1 MRDLGTLTHSGRHCN
16 HAVKPYDAA
25 MTTDTTRCSTW
36 VFGYG
41 SLIWRPGFP
50 HEQSAV
56 AAIDHRAR
64 RFWQGSTDH
73 RGVPGAPGRV
83 VTLVDASG
91 ERCWGRAFA
100 LPPAERLAILAA
112 LDHRE
117 QGGYQ
122 RLSLPLVFADG
133 RRERGVTWIATRE
146 NAHYLGPARPDAIAR
161 QVYGARGPSGPNA
174 EYVFQLESALDEDG
188 HPDPHV
194 TAIADALRDLEA
206 SGTPRAPRER
216 TRG

>member
-1 MRDLGTLTHSGRHCN
+1 MAAHGT
-16 HAVKPYDAA
+16 AEV
-25 MTTDTTRCSTW
+25 TW

-50 HEQSAV
+50 YERSAV

-83 VTLVDASG
+83 VTLIDAPG

-100 LPPAERLAILAA
+100 LPGKERQSILAA

-133 RRERGVTWIATRE
+133 RTGRGVTWIATQE
-146 NAHYLGPARPDAIAR
+146 NDQYLGPAQPEAIAR
-161 QVYGARGPSGPNA
+161 QVFKARGPSGPNA
-174 EYVFQLESALDEDG
+174 DYVFQLETALAEDG

-194 TAIADALRDLEA
+194 SAIAEALRRL
-206 SGTPRAPRER
+206 G
-216 TRG
+216 TRGHGGEAPDPGSH

>member
-1 MRDLGTLTHSGRHCN
+1 MARDETRE
-16 HAVKPYDAA
+16 
-25 MTTDTTRCSTW
+25 TTW
-36 VFGYG
+36 IFGYG

-50 HEQSAV
+50 YEQSAV

-83 VTLVDASG
+83 VTLVDAPG

-100 LPPAERLAILAA
+100 LPRAERPAILAA

-133 RRERGVTWIATRE
+133 RQGRALTWIATRE
-146 NAHYLGPARPDAIAR
+146 NAHFLGPAPPEVIAR
-161 QVYGARGPSGPNA
+161 QVFSARGPSGPNA
-174 EYVFQLESALDEDG
+174 DYVLRLEAALEEDG

-194 TAIADALRDLEA
+194 TAIADALRRLGSADGA
-206 SGTPRAPRER
+206 AGIREL
-216 TRG
+216 TTG

>member
-1 MRDLGTLTHSGRHCN
+1 MTASDGDL
-16 HAVKPYDAA
+16 
-25 MTTDTTRCSTW
+25 TW

-50 HEQSAV
+50 CLTSEI
-56 AAIDHRAR
+56 AAIDHRVR

-83 VTLVDASG
+83 VTLVDAPG

-100 LPPAERLAILAA
+100 LPPEQKLAILAG

-122 RLSLPLVFADG
+122 RLALPLHFADG
-133 RRERGVTWIATRE
+133 RTVQGVTWIATAD
-146 NAHYLGPARPDAIAR
+146 NPNYLGPAPDPVIAEQIR
-161 QVYGARGPSGPNA
+161 RAAGPSGPNR
-174 EYVFQLESALDEDG
+174 EYALRLDEALRADG
-188 HPDPHV
+188 HDDPHV
-194 TAIADALRDLEA
+194 REIAALV
-206 SGTPRAPRER
+206 
-216 TRG
+216 RG

>member
-1 MRDLGTLTHSGRHCN
+1 M
-16 HAVKPYDAA
+16 
-25 MTTDTTRCSTW
+25 MTGMSTENASRTTW

-50 HEQSAV
+50 HV
-56 AAIDHRAR
+56 ASEIACIDHRVR

-83 VTLVDASG
+83 VTLVDRPG

-100 LPPAERLAILAA
+100 LPEAGRHEILAA

-122 RLSLPLVFADG
+122 RLSLPLHFPDG
-133 RRERGVTWIATRE
+133 RTVQGLTWIATADNR
-146 NAHYLGPARPDAIAR
+146 NYLGPARPEAIAR
-161 QVYGARGPSGPNA
+161 QVVGAAGPSGPNRD
-174 EYVFQLESALDEDG
+174 YVLRLEKALGEDG
-188 HPDPHV
+188 HVDPHV
-194 TAIADALRDLEA
+194 TAVADQLRALLA
-206 SGTPRAPRER
+206 TGA
-216 TRG
+216 

>member
-1 MRDLGTLTHSGRHCN
+1 MHTET
-16 HAVKPYDAA
+16 
-25 MTTDTTRCSTW
+25 TW

-41 SLIWRPGFP
+41 SLIWRPGFS
-50 HEQSAV
+50 HTRSVV
-56 AAIDHRAR
+56 AAIDHRVR

-83 VTLVDASG
+83 VTLVEAPG

-100 LPPAERLAILAA
+100 LPRRERPAILAA

-122 RLSLPLVFADG
+122 RLSLPLEFADG
-133 RRERGVTWIATRE
+133 NRVHGVTWIATRD
-146 NAHYLGPARPDAIAR
+146 NAEYLGPADTDAIAR
-161 QVYGARGPSGPNA
+161 QVHQARGPSGPNT
-174 EYVFQLESALDEDG
+174 EYVFRLERALSEAG

-194 TAIADALRDLEA
+194 TSIADALRAL
-206 SGTPRAPRER
+206 R
-216 TRG
+216 

>member
-1 MRDLGTLTHSGRHCN
+1 M
-16 HAVKPYDAA
+16 A
-25 MTTDTTRCSTW
+25 TDTANDATW

-83 VTLVDASG
+83 VTLIDAPG

-100 LPPAERLAILAA
+100 LPRKERQAILAA

-133 RRERGVTWIATRE
+133 GRGRGVTWIATRD

-161 QVYGARGPSGPNA
+161 QVFSARGPSGPNA
-174 EYVFQLESALDEDG
+174 DYVFQLERALDEDG

-194 TAIADALRDLEA
+194 TAIADALRDLE
-206 SGTPRAPRER
+206 STTGTAAMRKR
-216 TRG
+216 TTG

>member
-1 MRDLGTLTHSGRHCN
+1 M
-16 HAVKPYDAA
+16 A
-25 MTTDTTRCSTW
+25 MDTMEEATW

-50 HEQSAV
+50 FEQSAV

-83 VTLVDASG
+83 VTLVDAPG
-91 ERCWGRAFA
+91 NRCWGRAFA
-100 LPPAERLAILAA
+100 LPRTERPAILAA

-133 RRERGVTWIATRE
+133 RQGRGVTWIATRE
-146 NAHYLGPARPDAIAR
+146 NVHYLGPARPEAIAR
-161 QVYGARGPSGPNA
+161 QVFHARGPSGPNA
-174 EYVFQLESALDEDG
+174 EYVYRLETALLRDG

-194 TAIADALRDLEA
+194 TAVADALRELESRGDPA
-206 SGTPRAPRER
+206 RARER
-216 TRG
+216 GND

>member
-1 MRDLGTLTHSGRHCN
+1 MATEPTN
-16 HAVKPYDAA
+16 E
-25 MTTDTTRCSTW
+25 TTW

-83 VTLVDASG
+83 VTLIDAPG
-91 ERCWGRAFA
+91 KRCWGRAFA
-100 LPPAERLAILAA
+100 LPREERLAILAA

-133 RRERGVTWIATRE
+133 RRGRGVTWIATRE
-146 NAHYLGPARPDAIAR
+146 NDHYLGPARPDAIAR
-161 QVYGARGPSGPNA
+161 QVFHARGPSGPNA
-174 EYVFQLESALDEDG
+174 EYVFQLERALEEDG

-194 TAIADALRDLEA
+194 TAIADVLRDLEESA
-206 SGTPRAPRER
+206 GAARFHER
-216 TRG
+216 RNG

>member
-1 MRDLGTLTHSGRHCN
+1 MATDRTN
-16 HAVKPYDAA
+16 E
-25 MTTDTTRCSTW
+25 MTW
-36 VFGYG
+36 IFGYG

-50 HEQSAV
+50 FEHAAV

-83 VTLVDASG
+83 VTLIDAPG

-100 LPPAERLAILAA
+100 LPREERVAILAA

-122 RLSLPLVFADG
+122 RLSLPLVFEDG
-133 RRERGVTWIATRE
+133 HRGRGVTWIATRD
-146 NAHYLGPARPDAIAR
+146 NDHYLGPASPGAIAR
-161 QVYGARGPSGPNA
+161 QVFRARGPSGPNA
-174 EYVFQLESALDEDG
+174 DYVFQLEAALDQDG
-188 HPDPHV
+188 HPDAHV
-194 TAIADALRDLEA
+194 TAVADALRGLGSSGGPGEA
-206 SGTPRAPRER
+206 RKPAP
-216 TRG
+216 G